1 MQDTKIIESSTT
13 DIKGKYV
20 FTSVKPGNYILK
32 ASHESFE
39 ITKNTINF
47 ETKWGSVNVE
57 EIFEITGFSVKG
69 RITKLDSTSE
79 GLKDVSFQIKSRNGK
94 GRCGKINKECEVI
107 SNENGYFEFK
117 SIEPG
122 TYTIVYLLY
131 IIQKPITQSKVF
143 EFEPS
148 EIETVVNTD
157 NVILKSNFKVISVL
171 VKGKVVGGDGNKIKG
186 ISDVSIIINNNHEIF
201 TNEFGSFEIIL
212 KHRNVDIIAKKDGYE
227 FNKIEKFT
235 PNYKSPYNKK
245 VEIPTI
251 KVTKMRVNGKIEFS
265 GGITNDLKK
274 DKLFPRTIN
283 VLNLKTNKN
292 KKIESD
298 NIGKFSD
305 FIDIGTKYEISVE
318 ISKKE
323 TSLGLTLSPNKH
335 TIELTGSESIP
346 EILFNSVFA
355 SLTINL
361 SKLTESS
368 SVTFIIKSVDEFNYI
383 KEIEMKNSSM
393 KIDNILPGNYEI
405 SIKNE
410 GNNYCY
416 GELKELL
423 SDYKKNQLNEKKSI
437 KLVGEKNNEI
447 AFFQSGYK
455 LYLTSEHE
463 ENIVITNQVY
473 IYLYIYI

>member
-1 MQDTKIIESSTT
+1 M
-13 DIKGKYV
+13 
-20 FTSVKPGNYILK
+20 
-32 ASHESFE
+32 
-39 ITKNTINF
+39 
-47 ETKWGSVNVE
+47 
-57 EIFEITGFSVKG
+57 
-69 RITKLDSTSE
+69 
-79 GLKDVSFQIKSRNGK
+79 
-94 GRCGKINKECEVI
+94 
-107 SNENGYFEFK
+107 
-117 SIEPG
+117 
-122 TYTIVYLLY
+122 
-131 IIQKPITQSKVF
+131 
-143 EFEPS
+143 
-148 EIETVVNTD
+148 
-157 NVILKSNFKVISVL
+157 
-171 VKGKVVGGDGNKIKG
+171 
-186 ISDVSIIINNNHEIF
+186 
-201 TNEFGSFEIIL
+201 
-212 KHRNVDIIAKKDGYE
+212 
-227 FNKIEKFT
+227 
-235 PNYKSPYNKK
+235 
-245 VEIPTI
+245 EIPTI

-283 VLNLKTNKN
+283 ILNLKTNKN

-463 ENIVITNQVY
+463 ENIVIANQVY
-473 IYLYIYI
+473 IYIFLYLIGK